1 MFTAHLLRAHVLC
14 KALHKHCR
22 LCAQALSCVP
32 LFETPWTVTAQA
44 PLTMEFSRQE
54 YWNGLLFPTSGDLP
68 NPGIKSASLA
78 LPALAGRFLH
88 CTTWEAQEVQ
98 QEWKKRM
105 IRMMWSELKWQKWKS
120 HCILVAHILF
130 NSEFQ
135 VYPTFIFY
143 LTPIVINSLMIPVH
157 CWVVFPPVE

>member
-1 MFTAHLLRAHVLC
+1 MKFFFPRNGYMHACEH
-14 KALHKHCR
+14 
-22 LCAQALSCVP
+22 AQ
-32 LFETPWTVTAQA
+32 
-44 PLTMEFSRQE
+44 
-54 YWNGLLFPTSGDLP
+54 
-68 NPGIKSASLA
+68 
-78 LPALAGRFLH
+78 LPARLLCPWDFPGKNTGVGCHFLLQGILLTQGLNLRLLHFLHWQADSLH

-98 QEWKKRM
+98 QEWKKQM

-157 CWVVFPPVE
+157 CWVVFPPVV